1 MAEHSINKEV
11 LRLSRLE
18 ILIMISIAMSG
29 VTMYYIGSLVEPIKD
44 LQQEEIRAGTIRT
57 DQLDLLLNLTETS
70 RSEHETIAENQLH
83 TLVQHDN
90 ITKKLMNT
98 ILLNTAILNRVNQTT
113 TETNQTMAE
122 TNQTLGE

>member
-1 MAEHSINKEV
+1 
-11 LRLSRLE
+11 
-18 ILIMISIAMSG
+18 MSG

-122 TNQTLGE
+122 TNQTLGEVNATINNTS